1 MKITETTIREL
12 LEKYEA
18 AETSLA
24 EEQKLKHYFE
34 TASSIPEDLE
44 IYQCLFMSF
53 DAIQQQE
60 EPLFENVKKTFE
72 DNASIPIFELFHK
85 IAAVVIVAIVT
96 SIFVFNTNQL
106 SSKEEQEARA
116 ALSQTI
122 TILNAVSAEIN
133 QNTSKLN
140 YVNQFKTT
148 KNQFLK

>member
-24 EEQKLKHYFE
+24 EDQKLKYYFE
-34 TASSIPEDLE
+34 TASNIPKDLE
-44 IYQCLFMSF
+44 VYQCLFIGF
-53 DAIQQQE
+53 EAIRQE
-60 EPLFENVKKTFE
+60 MPLPQNVKKTFE
-72 DNASIPIFELFHK
+72 DNTSTPIFELVHK
-85 IAAVVIVAIVT
+85 IAAIVIVAIVT
-96 SIFVFNTNQL
+96 SIFVFNTNKL
-106 SSKEEQEARA
+106 STKEEQEARA

-140 YVNQFKTT
+140 YVNQFNTT